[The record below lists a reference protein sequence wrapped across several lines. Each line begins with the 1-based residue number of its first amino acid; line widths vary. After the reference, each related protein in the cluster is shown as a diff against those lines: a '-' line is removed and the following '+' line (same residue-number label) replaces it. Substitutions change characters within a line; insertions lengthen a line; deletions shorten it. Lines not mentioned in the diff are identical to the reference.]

1 MTDQQAAVLT
11 PVPPAPQPDIRL
23 REGKRIVVVM
33 PARNAARTLERTV
46 AAIPR
51 AWVDEIVLVDDWS
64 TDETVSL
71 ARRLPLHLIWH
82 PHNVGYGGNQKTC
95 YLEALQREA
104 DIVVMLHPDGQYE
117 PTLIP
122 RMVEPILTGR
132 ADLVLG
138 SRLTDMRN
146 ARAGGMP
153 LYKLVA
159 NRFLTAIENRFLGT
173 DLSELHTGYRA
184 YSRDVLMGIPFL
196 RNSLDF
202 VFDSEVLMQ
211 AVHQGFRITEVPART
226 IYMSEASSIGLGA
239 SIVYGLKTLGVLARL
254 VAHRNGLWRTRR
266 FQR

>member
-1 MTDQQAAVLT
+1 
-11 PVPPAPQPDIRL
+11 
-23 REGKRIVVVM
+23 
-33 PARNAARTLERTV
+33 
-46 AAIPR
+46 
-51 AWVDEIVLVDDWS
+51 
-64 TDETVSL
+64 
-71 ARRLPLHLIWH
+71 
-82 PHNVGYGGNQKTC
+82 
-95 YLEALQREA
+95 
-104 DIVVMLHPDGQYE
+104 VVMLHPDGQYE

-239 SIVYGLKTLGVLARL
+239 SIVYGLKTLGVLATL